1 LASLRDVLHWRLGCV
16 RSDFWHPSLK
26 GSLLHRK
33 KQLHIIYVQ
42 CAQVVS
48 HPMDLST
55 TKEKIDRKEYNNLME
70 FKADIKLICVNAM
83 NYNHPDTIYY
93 KVSQSS
99 GTE

>member
-1 LASLRDVLHWRLGCV
+1 
-16 RSDFWHPSLK
+16 
-26 GSLLHRK
+26 
-33 KQLHIIYVQ
+33 
-42 CAQVVS
+42 
-48 HPMDLST
+48 MDLST